1 MWSSKLMSLS
11 ITFFALNAGFQNAE
25 RPAPTQ
31 KQVALEAQTA
41 TSTNY
46 LATLFRSA
54 GLWGG
59 IESYKSSCAAD
70 TEMRLP
76 ALSTNVGEALAN
88 LQQHDNS
95 LTWKVDGDGI
105 LVTKN
110 ASANSVLDSRVGD
123 FTFNKNSPPE
133 EPTARLLSLPIIR
146 ARMAEFKLTERPP
159 EIGFAQAP
167 VALKPD
173 DQISLRDPTFRQA
186 LSSIASV
193 KHNRVWLFQQTTCA
207 GRNTLLI
214 QWLVK

>member
-1 MWSSKLMSLS
+1 MWSSKLISLS
-11 ITFFALNAGFQNAE
+11 ITFFALNTGFQSE
-25 RPAPTQ
+25 RPVPTR

-41 TSTNY
+41 TTTNY
-46 LATLFRSA
+46 LATLFRNA

-59 IESYKSSCAAD
+59 IESYKSGCAAD
-70 TEMRLP
+70 PEMRLP
-76 ALSTNVGEALAN
+76 ALSTNVAEALAN
-88 LQQHDNS
+88 LSMQDNS
-95 LTWKVDGDGI
+95 LRWKVDGDGI

-110 ASANSVLDSRVGD
+110 APANPLLDSRVGD
-123 FTFNKNSPPE
+123 FIFNKNSPPE
-133 EPTARLLSLPIIR
+133 EPTVRLLNLPIIR

-167 VALKPD
+167 VTLKAE

-186 LSSIASV
+186 LNSIANV
-193 KHNRVWLFQQTTCA
+193 KHSRVWLFEQTTCS